1 MLIFIY
7 MQLIRTTVRLNE
19 QLKKSAERKALDDN
33 KSLQEI
39 LNLALEKYLE
49 EEGKKEAKRIVFK
62 THNLGKPLDNLTRAD
77 FY

>member
-1 MLIFIY
+1 
-7 MQLIRTTVRLNE
+7 MQLVRTTVRLNE
-19 QLKKSAERKALDDN
+19 QLKKIAERKALDEN

-39 LNLALEKYLE
+39 LNRALEIYLE

-77 FY
+77 YY

>member
-1 MLIFIY
+1 

-49 EEGKKEAKRIVFK
+49 REGGKEAKKIVFK